1 MRDVLV
7 GIAIVALAVLV
18 MAVGLAALFMG
29 RTDVIR
35 LMLCGLGLAGLTY
48 FGHEL
53 VHVIRRS
60 AAHARMAR
68 DLQAIVAAHRHWC
81 GGE

>member
-7 GIAIVALAVLV
+7 GIAIVALTVLV

-35 LMLCGLGLAGLTY
+35 LMLCGLGLAGLAW
-48 FGHEL
+48 FAHEIAFC
-53 VHVIRRS
+53 IRRS

-68 DLQAIVAAHRHWC
+68 DLERRQ
-81 GGE
+81 